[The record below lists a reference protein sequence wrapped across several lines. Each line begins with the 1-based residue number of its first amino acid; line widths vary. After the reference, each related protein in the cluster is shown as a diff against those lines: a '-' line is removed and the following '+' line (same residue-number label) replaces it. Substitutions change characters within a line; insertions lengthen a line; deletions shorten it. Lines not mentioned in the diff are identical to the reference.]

1 MMKNINV
8 LLYKNYIFL
17 LSNFLIFKGNNK
29 CFDEK
34 LWGKIGDSI
43 EEKSWAFFW

>member
-1 MMKNINV
+1 MIRKNSN
-8 LLYKNYIFL
+8 LLYENYIFL
-17 LSNFLIFKGNNK
+17 LLNFLIFKGNNK
-29 CFDEK
+29 FFVEN